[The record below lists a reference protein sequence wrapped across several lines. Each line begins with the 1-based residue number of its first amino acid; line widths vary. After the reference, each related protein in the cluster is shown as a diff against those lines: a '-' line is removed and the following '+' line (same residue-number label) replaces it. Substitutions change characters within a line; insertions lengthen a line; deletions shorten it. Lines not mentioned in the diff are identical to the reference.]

1 MKRLTVDAYELHEL
15 PERVRERVIRRER
28 EAMQDV
34 LHSEAICQFPEEF
47 REVLDG
53 LDSIAVPSW
62 SLHYRRFAALSADVT
77 DPAAFVA
84 SLGMEGYDCGDGLGI
99 AEGDEWYSSV
109 WRFDGD
115 DERIDVALTAELE
128 RVSRDVVRAVEALTD
143 SMESDDAIT
152 EGIEDLGIL
161 FLHDGH
167 PIADATE
174 VDA

>member
-15 PERVRERVIRRER
+15 PERVRERVIQRER

-34 LHSEAICQFPEEF
+34 LRDHADDRLPIEFQEA
-47 REVLDG
+47 LDG
-53 LDSIAVPSW
+53 LDNVAVPCW
-62 SLHYRRFAALSADVT
+62 ALHYRAHAALSADVT
-77 DPAAFVA
+77 DPVAFVA
-84 SLGMEGYDCGDGLGI
+84 SLGMEGYDYGDGLGI

-115 DERIDVALTAELE
+115 DERIDVALTDELE
-128 RVSRDVVRAVEALTD
+128 RVSRDVVRAVEALWD

-152 EGIEDLGIL
+152 EWIEDLGIL